1 MRMSTYGRCG
11 PRGMMELASHFG
23 RVLVQVEAIARGQ
36 GVSGKQ
42 LDVLV
47 TGLEPTDLVRASR
60 RTNGGHV
67 LTRDPSTIMAL
78 GVMSVLEGKTVPAVG
93 VVDVPAC
100 RHWSRWTVRDVGER
114 GGLGHRRRLG
124 GHHVV
129 RSRPNRASQGKE
141 GEVVAHVIW
150 ERRHG

>member
-1 MRMSTYGRCG
+1 
-11 PRGMMELASHFG
+11 MMELASHFG

-78 GVMSVLEGKTVPAVG
+78 GVMSVLEG
-93 VVDVPAC
+93 
-100 RHWSRWTVRDVGER
+100 
-114 GGLGHRRRLG
+114 
-124 GHHVV
+124 
-129 RSRPNRASQGKE
+129 
-141 GEVVAHVIW
+141 
-150 ERRHG
+150 